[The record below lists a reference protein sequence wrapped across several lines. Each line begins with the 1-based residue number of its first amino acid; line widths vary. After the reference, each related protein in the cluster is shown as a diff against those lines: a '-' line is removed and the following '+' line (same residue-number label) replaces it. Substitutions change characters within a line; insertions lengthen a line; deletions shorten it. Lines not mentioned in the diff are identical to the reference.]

1 MTYMVI
7 REDDRI
13 KKAVVVSGEA
23 DNFMGWEEREDMHEV
38 YMDFIRRI

>member
-1 MTYMVI
+1 MTYMAI

-23 DNFMGWEEREDMHEV
+23 YNFMEWEKREDMHEV